1 MQRSSGLVVW
11 VVLVMSLMATTFV
24 CGTNTPEQ
32 ELEFLRAKVRQ
43 FYPRMAP
50 EKAEAFA
57 QAILAIAEKQAFI
70 DLQSTDSVE
79 ELDVN
84 FDCKVYWPSFLPPD
98 KAKNLRP
105 ADIEVLGAL
114 GDRHATE
121 GPLHPFLS
129 TLALTAGFG
138 AKAAT
143 VYNLFTDFRGV
154 SYAIGGDK
162 PAEGKLTTL
171 GSILREYNPRIKG
184 LSTGEGDIESA
195 GANSTSPS
203 PEPSSRARTTTHGT
217 FKYLPGQV
225 KNFTKRLRSNLGLI
239 HYHTDWKM
247 VSILIGHNNLCDFCV
262 DPVENGPET
271 FGRLLEESIDLL
283 YAQVPRLFVNL
294 LSPIDVSILST
305 FSSYGQCGF
314 WHSYLCPCAVAGPDA
329 LKALAQ
335 AHEGYFR
342 EIERIVGLP
351 KYQTRGDFALVLQPF
366 LKDTVIPT
374 KPDGQPDDSYFAPD
388 CFHFS
393 EKSHQ
398 AAGVAL
404 WNNLISPAQAKQ
416 HTWSPGEPIKCPAKG
431 SVLPTSA

>member
-1 MQRSSGLVVW
+1 MIL
-11 VVLVMSLMATTFV
+11 
-24 CGTNTPEQ
+24 
-32 ELEFLRAKVRQ
+32 
-43 FYPRMAP
+43 AP
-50 EKAEAFA
+50 EKADAFA

-70 DLQSTDSVE
+70 DLKTTASVAE
-79 ELDVN
+79 PDVS
-84 FDCKVYWPSFLPPD
+84 FDCQVYWPSLLPPH

-114 GDRHATE
+114 GD
-121 GPLHPFLS
+121 S
-129 TLALTAGFG
+129 LTAGFG

-195 GANSTSPS
+195 GANLNLAVTG
-203 PEPSSRARTTTHGT
+203 AVIQD
-217 FKYLPGQV
+217 LPGQV

-404 WNNLISPAQAKQ
+404 WNNLISPAQTKQ

-431 SVLPTSA
+431 SVLPTRA

>member
-1 MQRSSGLVVW
+1 V
-11 VVLVMSLMATTFV
+11 
-24 CGTNTPEQ
+24 
-32 ELEFLRAKVRQ
+32 
-43 FYPRMAP
+43 
-50 EKAEAFA
+50 AEP
-57 QAILAIAEKQAFI
+57 
-70 DLQSTDSVE
+70 
-79 ELDVN
+79 DVS
-84 FDCKVYWPSFLPPD
+84 FDCKVYWPSFLPPH

-114 GDRHATE
+114 GD
-121 GPLHPFLS
+121 S
-129 TLALTAGFG
+129 LTAGFG
-138 AKAAT
+138 AKSAT

-154 SYAIGGDK
+154 SYATGGDK
-162 PAEGKLTTL
+162 PVEGKLTTL

-195 GANSTSPS
+195 GANLNLAVTG
-203 PEPSSRARTTTHGT
+203 AVIQD
-217 FKYLPGQV
+217 LPGQV

>member
-1 MQRSSGLVVW
+1 
-11 VVLVMSLMATTFV
+11 MASKL
-24 CGTNTPEQ
+24 

-114 GDRHATE
+114 GD
-121 GPLHPFLS
+121 S
-129 TLALTAGFG
+129 LTAGFG

-195 GANSTSPS
+195 GANFNLAVTG
-203 PEPSSRARTTTHGT
+203 AVIQD
-217 FKYLPGQV
+217 LPGQV

>member
-114 GDRHATE
+114 GD
-121 GPLHPFLS
+121 S
-129 TLALTAGFG
+129 LTAGFG

-195 GANSTSPS
+195 GANFNLAVTG
-203 PEPSSRARTTTHGT
+203 AVIQD
-217 FKYLPGQV
+217 LPGQV